1 MVALIVGMLLCVVLA
16 GAVVALVAIPARRQ
30 GRDLLTPK
38 GDEVVS
44 RVRER
49 TGSAVATAREKT
61 FEGMDAA
68 REKVANVTSSRDG

>member
-1 MVALIVGMLLCVVLA
+1 MVALIFGMLLCVILA
-16 GAVVALVAIPARRQ
+16 VAVVAVVAIPARRQ

-61 FEGMDAA
+61 GEGMDAA
-68 REKVANVTSSRDG
+68 RDKIADVTSSRNR

>member
-1 MVALIVGMLLCVVLA
+1 MVALIVGMLLCMILA
-16 GAVVALVAIPARRQ
+16 VAVVAVVAIPARRQ

-49 TGSAVATAREKT
+49 TGAAVATAREKT
-61 FEGMDAA
+61 GEGMDAA
-68 REKVANVTSSRDG
+68 RDKIADVTSSKNR

>member
-1 MVALIVGMLLCVVLA
+1 VVLA